1 MVKERRTTLIVVKKK
16 MMDFME
22 EMNLN
27 NKAREIKAQL
37 SNEDN
42 ICNIS
47 DIISSLDED
56 MAKRVLKL
64 FVYDN

>member
-1 MVKERRTTLIVVKKK
+1 MVKKRRTTSIVVKKK

-47 DIISSLDED
+47 DIIASLDED

>member
-1 MVKERRTTLIVVKKK
+1 MVKERRTTCVVVKKK

-27 NKAREIKAQL
+27 NKAREIKEQL
-37 SNEDN
+37 STEDN

-47 DIISSLDED
+47 DIIASLDED

>member
-22 EMNLN
+22 EIKLN

-47 DIISSLDED
+47 DIIVSLDED

>member
-1 MVKERRTTLIVVKKK
+1 MVKERRMTFIVIKKK

-27 NKAREIKAQL
+27 NKARAIKAQL
-37 SNEDN
+37 SNDDN

-47 DIISSLDED
+47 DIIASLNED

-64 FVYDN
+64 FVYEN

>member
-1 MVKERRTTLIVVKKK
+1 MVKERRTTWIVVKKK

-27 NKAREIKAQL
+27 NKARDIKAQL

-47 DIISSLDED
+47 DIIASLDED

>member
-1 MVKERRTTLIVVKKK
+1 MI
-16 MMDFME
+16 DFME
-22 EMNLN
+22 EMNRN

-37 SNEDN
+37 SGKDN
-42 ICNIS
+42 ICNVS
-47 DIISSLDED
+47 DIIESLDED

>member
-1 MVKERRTTLIVVKKK
+1 MVKERRTTCIVVKKK
-16 MMDFME
+16 MMDLME

-27 NKAREIKAQL
+27 NKAREIKEQL

-47 DIISSLDED
+47 DIIASLDED

>member
-1 MVKERRTTLIVVKKK
+1 MVKERRTTSIVVKKK
-16 MMDFME
+16 MMDLME
-22 EMNLN
+22 EINLN

-47 DIISSLDED
+47 DIIASLDED

-64 FVYDN
+64 FVYNN

>member
-1 MVKERRTTLIVVKKK
+1 MI
-16 MMDFME
+16 DFVE

-37 SNEDN
+37 SSEDN
-42 ICNIS
+42 MCNIS
-47 DIISSLDED
+47 DIIASLDED

>member
-1 MVKERRTTLIVVKKK
+1 
-16 MMDFME
+16 ME
-22 EMNLN
+22 EMKLN

-47 DIISSLDED
+47 DIIASLDED

>member
-1 MVKERRTTLIVVKKK
+1 
-16 MMDFME
+16 MDFME

-27 NKAREIKAQL
+27 NKAREIKEQL

-47 DIISSLDED
+47 DIIASLDED